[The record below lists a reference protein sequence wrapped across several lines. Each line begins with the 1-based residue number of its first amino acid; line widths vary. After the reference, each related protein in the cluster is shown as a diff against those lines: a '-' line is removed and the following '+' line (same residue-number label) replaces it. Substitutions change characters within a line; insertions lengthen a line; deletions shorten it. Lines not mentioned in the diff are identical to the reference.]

1 MDKKKLFNPS
11 GKDTLENRKIL
22 GGNSTNIF
30 NLNNV
35 KYQWANNLYRNMM
48 SNFWIPEKIDLTSD
62 KNDFYNLSKE
72 EQNAYEGILSFLIF
86 LDSIQTNN
94 LSNISEYITA
104 PEINLVL
111 AIQTFQEAVHS
122 QSYQYIIESIITK
135 ESRNNIYDRW
145 RDDKILF
152 ERNSYIAKIY
162 QSFIDNPSKETFIKV
177 IIADYLLEGLYFYN
191 GFNYF
196 YLLALKGKMMGTSDI
211 IKLIN
216 RDELTHVVLFQQLIK
231 NIFEENP
238 ELLNEQIIYQ
248 MFDEAVKQEIIWTN
262 HIIGNNIS
270 GITYKTTE
278 EYTKFLANKRLMN
291 IGLKPLYPNSNKNPY
306 INLEIFSDTEGAG
319 NVKANFFEGTVT
331 SYNMSSSIEGWDE
344 F

>member
-1 MDKKKLFNPS
+1 
-11 GKDTLENRKIL
+11 
-22 GGNSTNIF
+22 
-30 NLNNV
+30 
-35 KYQWANNLYRNMM
+35 
-48 SNFWIPEKIDLTSD
+48 
-62 KNDFYNLSKE
+62 
-72 EQNAYEGILSFLIF
+72 
-86 LDSIQTNN
+86 
-94 LSNISEYITA
+94 
-104 PEINLVL
+104 
-111 AIQTFQEAVHS
+111 
-122 QSYQYIIESIITK
+122 
-135 ESRNNIYDRW
+135 
-145 RDDKILF
+145 
-152 ERNSYIAKIY
+152 
-162 QSFIDNPSKETFIKV
+162 
-177 IIADYLLEGLYFYN
+177 
-191 GFNYF
+191 
-196 YLLALKGKMMGTSDI
+196 MGTSDI